1 MHLPIKKAAVIAF
14 AALLCGCAASEN
26 TAGTAAETSPETA
39 LSAENADNIISATA
53 LNSADTDSD
62 PFTGYSAEIKGAA
75 ENYVI
80 TVKQGEYPD
89 EIAVSVE
96 NNRYETRDFVITAP
110 SGYTPYFPY
119 SQGFASGAVT
129 IIGNDIDDTYIP
141 DILQFGFDITQEEL
155 DKDPDNAVYSVSRLY
170 MIDKGGE
177 LREISITGSEDTD
190 GDGEEESVSR
200 DCLDRTQLYHSEPD
214 KFIYEITVD
223 DSNLYDENGDPRPIE
238 SRVKIKTLKFE
249 PDVPRMV
256 EGYED
261 ISEDDPL
268 YFGYAC
274 WAAANSAAQYFTM
287 TTFNISDWEN
297 YIEMPRPDDNTVSDY
312 YFKIDDSRFS
322 SVKDLKKYLKS
333 VFTPETAERIFAAA
347 PQRYT
352 DINGELYGIAGDGG
366 YDFTLGT
373 LTFSD
378 VTVTADRMVFCS
390 RQEKFNDQGELT
402 GYTDGGNFV
411 IERCD
416 DGLWRVSEYRYPY
429 SVS

>member
-1 MHLPIKKAAVIAF
+1 MHFPIKKAAAIAF

-26 TAGTAAETSPETA
+26 TAGTAVETLPETA
-39 LSAENADNIISATA
+39 LSAENADNMISAAA
-53 LNSADTDSD
+53 LSSADTDSD

-96 NNRYETRDFVITAP
+96 NNLYETRDFVITAP

-119 SQGFASGAVT
+119 SQSFASGAVT

-190 GDGEEESVSR
+190 GDGEAESVSR

-261 ISEDDPL
+261 ISEDAPL

-297 YIEMPRPDDNTVSDY
+297 YIEMPRSDDNTVSDY

>member
-1 MHLPIKKAAVIAF
+1 MPHYPIKKYLSVMA
-14 AALLCGCAASEN
+14 AALMLCGCAVHEPSDD
-26 TAGTAAETSPETA
+26 TAG
-39 LSAENADNIISATA
+39 
-53 LNSADTDSD
+53 NSASAGNSAVISDRRSDGTEPDS
-62 PFTGYSAEIKGAA
+62 FTGYSAEVTGAA

-80 TVKQGEYPD
+80 NIKQGEYPD
-89 EIAVSVE
+89 EIFVSVE
-96 NNRYETRDFVITAP
+96 NNLYETRDFVITAP
-110 SGYTPYFPY
+110 SGYTPHFPY
-119 SQGFASGAVT
+119 SQSLASGAVT

-141 DILQFGFDITQEEL
+141 DILQFSFDITQEEL

-170 MIDKGGE
+170 MIDKDGE
-177 LREISITGSEDTD
+177 LREISIAGSEDAD
-190 GDGEEESVSR
+190 GDGEAETVSR
-200 DCLDRTQLYHSEPD
+200 DCLDRTRLYHSEPD

-223 DSNLYDENGDPRPIE
+223 DSNLYNENGEPRPIE

-249 PDVPRMV
+249 PDVPRMT
-256 EGYED
+256 ESYED

-274 WAAANSAAQYFTM
+274 WAAANSAAHYFTM

-297 YIEMPRPDDNTVSDY
+297 YIEMPRPDDKSASDY
-312 YFKIDDSRFS
+312 YFKIDDSRFG
-322 SVKDLKKYLKS
+322 SVMDLKKYLKS
-333 VFTPETAERIFAAA
+333 IFTPETAERIFAAA

-352 DINGELYGIAGDGG
+352 DINGELYGIAGDEG

-378 VTVTADRMVFCS
+378 VTVSENKMIFLS
-390 RQEKFNDQGELT
+390 RQEKYDESGKFT

-411 IERCD
+411 IERCE

>member
-1 MHLPIKKAAVIAF
+1 MHFSTKKYIAAMAAAF
-14 AALLCGCAASEN
+14 MLCGCSADSD
-26 TAGTAAETSPETA
+26 TAGTETETVI
-39 LSAENADNIISATA
+39 SSESTENIISAAA
-53 LNSADTDSD
+53 LGSADTDSD

-96 NNRYETRDFVITAP
+96 NNLYETRDFVITAP
-110 SGYTPYFPY
+110 SGYTPSFPY
-119 SQGFASGAVT
+119 SQSYASQAVKL
-129 IIGNDIDDTYIP
+129 ISNDIDDTYIP
-141 DILQFGFDITQEEL
+141 DIMQFSFDITQEEL
-155 DKDPDNAVYSVSRLY
+155 DKNPDNDVYSVSKLY
-170 MIDKGGE
+170 MIDKSGD
-177 LREISITGSEDTD
+177 LREISITGSEDAD
-190 GDGEEESVSR
+190 GDGESETFSR
-200 DCLDRTQLYHSEPD
+200 DFLDRSQLYHSEPD

-223 DSNLYDENGDPRPIE
+223 DSSLYDENGEPRPIE
-238 SRVKIKTLKFE
+238 SRVKIKTLDFE
-249 PDVPRMV
+249 PDVPQMI

-261 ISEDDPL
+261 ISENDPL

-297 YIEMPRPDDNTVSDY
+297 YIEMPRPDDNTASDY

-378 VTVTADRMVFCS
+378 VTVTDSKMTFCS
-390 RQEKFNDQGELT
+390 RQEKYNDSGEFT

-411 IERCD
+411 IERCE

-429 SVS
+429 SIN